1 MFRGII
7 SGLLRNRER
16 EPDRHRCSFI
26 RHALYADL
34 ILPFA
39 VAVQAEEGV

>member
-1 MFRGII
+1 MFCEII

-16 EPDRHRCSFI
+16 EPDGNRCSLI
-26 RHALYADL
+26 QHALYADL
-34 ILPFA
+34 VLPFA